1 MSTEDKSTQ
10 CDPVVYVTMEELEQN
25 MNDMRTERL
34 ALLDILGKFV
44 NTASTKMRYLE
55 EQRNYHDSMIISHR
69 ELIVQLQTRCS
80 NLANQVLE
88 REVRDVESESESE
101 TESEDDS
108 HEEMPDFRIHSENV
122 YQWAQRRNTAS
133 EEMKE

>member
-25 MNDMRTERL
+25 MNDMRTERV

-80 NLANQVLE
+80 NLATQVLE
-88 REVRDVESESESE
+88 REVRELESE
-101 TESEDDS
+101 TESEDDG
-108 HEEMPDFRIHSENV
+108 HEEMPDFRIHSGNI
-122 YQWAQRRNTAS
+122 YQWVQHLNIAS
-133 EEMKE
+133 EETKE

>member
-1 MSTEDKSTQ
+1 
-10 CDPVVYVTMEELEQN
+10 
-25 MNDMRTERL
+25 
-34 ALLDILGKFV
+34 
-44 NTASTKMRYLE
+44 
-55 EQRNYHDSMIISHR
+55 
-69 ELIVQLQTRCS
+69 LIVQLQTRCS